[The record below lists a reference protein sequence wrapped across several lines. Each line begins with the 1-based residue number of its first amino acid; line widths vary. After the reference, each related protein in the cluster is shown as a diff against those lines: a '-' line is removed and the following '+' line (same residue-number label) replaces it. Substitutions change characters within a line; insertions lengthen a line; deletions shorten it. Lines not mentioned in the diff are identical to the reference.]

1 MSSKKGENSI
11 TDNEEKLKAEEPQL
25 IENKKVCEDET
36 EDLCEINKLI
46 EEAEKNKEE
55 IRCLTEEVARARA
68 DFYNY
73 RTRVERDREKD
84 RKFAAEKSIDLLLP
98 VFENLERVCMAVE
111 DRESGLYKGVSMVT
125 KQFFDAMLSLGLH
138 QIETEGEFDPS
149 LHEVVSIEE
158 VEEKEKDGHILA
170 VVRKGYKLAGRV
182 IKAAEVK
189 IGKYNE
195 NTNNSCDK

>member
-1 MSSKKGENSI
+1 MSNKRKKTESYDNREGNAAENASVVEELLQAEGRENEVSK
-11 TDNEEKLKAEEPQL
+11 
-25 IENKKVCEDET
+25 
-36 EDLCEINKLI
+36 I
-46 EEAEKNKEE
+46 EELIAETEKNKTE
-55 IRCLTEEVARARA
+55 IICLKEEVARARA
-68 DFYNY
+68 DYYNF
-73 RTRVERDREKD
+73 RTRVDRDRERDK
-84 RKFAAEKSIDLLLP
+84 KFAAEKAIDSLLP
-98 VFENLERVCMAVE
+98 VFENLERVCAAVE